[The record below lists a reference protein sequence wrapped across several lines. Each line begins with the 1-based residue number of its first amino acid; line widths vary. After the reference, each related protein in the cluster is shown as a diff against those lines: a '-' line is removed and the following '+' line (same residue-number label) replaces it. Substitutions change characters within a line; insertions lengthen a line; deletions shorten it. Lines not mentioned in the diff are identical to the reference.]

1 MIDKFQGFT
10 FGLIDAFIVALF
22 AFLGISL
29 ESHFT
34 FLGEYGA
41 VYGALFGHMLSNT
54 FAGYF
59 DFGLRVALNM
69 GLGCLIIL
77 TAVHVYLSLTEFK

>member
-59 DFGLRVALNM
+59 DFGPRVAINM
-69 GLGCLIIL
+69 GLGCLSVIL
-77 TAVHVYLSLTEFK
+77 IVYLFYY